1 MNRLGESRVA
11 GPQGRPPEP
20 CGTLISPANRCI
32 ELRLCSLTRVENGK
46 VREERSY
53 FDMFTM
59 MSQLGLAPETK

>member
-1 MNRLGESRVA
+1 
-11 GPQGRPPEP
+11 
-20 CGTLISPANRCI
+20 
-32 ELRLCSLTRVENGK
+32 VENGK